1 MKHAVFSLILPEF
14 SFAEQV
20 GLLRELGYDGIE
32 IRVCDVGP
40 EHANKPFSNWGNH
53 KDPVGPTNIAARA
66 SELRRIADDAGI
78 AIPALA
84 PYTRVTDPEA
94 FKPLAEA
101 AHALGAGVV
110 RVTAPGYDPKTG
122 FEASFEA
129 SIAGLEA
136 IEGIARDAGI
146 RAAIEIHHGTIASS
160 ASGVRRI
167 LEGFDPEAVGA
178 IVDPGNMIHEGFENW
193 RLGLDILGPYLAHV
207 HVKNA
212 MWVLAEKPRGGP
224 FVWEARWSR
233 LREGAGNW
241 KTLMDALQAVGYDS
255 WLSLEDFSD
264 LAPREKLADDLA
276 YLKSL
281 E

>member
-14 SFAEQV
+14 TFAEQA
-20 GLLRELGYDGIE
+20 GLLKKLGYDGIE
-32 IRVCDVGP
+32 IRVCDIGP
-40 EHANKPFSNWGNH
+40 EHAGKPFSNWGNH
-53 KDPVGPTNIAARA
+53 RDPIGPSNIAARA
-66 SELRRIADDAGI
+66 PELKKIADDAGI
-78 AIPALA
+78 EIPALA

-101 AHALGAGVV
+101 ASVLKAGVV

-122 FEASFEA
+122 FEGPFEA
-129 SIAGLEA
+129 SIAGLET

-146 RAAIEIHHGTIASS
+146 KAAIEIHHGTIAPS

-193 RLGLDILGPYLAHV
+193 KLGLDILGPYLAHV

-212 MWVLAEKPRGGP
+212 LWVLKDRTEGGP
-224 FVWEARWSR
+224 FIWEARWSR
-233 LREGAGNW
+233 LREGIGNW
-241 KTLMDALQAVGYDS
+241 KTLMDALRGAGYES

-264 LAPREKLADDLA
+264 LAIQEKLADDIA
-276 YLKSL
+276 FLKSL